1 MDPSFLDAEGCVP
14 IDDADH
20 LLWSLRIAINNGQ
33 YARKRYLSCNS
44 FEDLFLMYEAMVPVG
59 EQVSKST
66 LSRVWTKRWK
76 KFLAFRNVGQG
87 KGCKVCAKIDEERR
101 QANTAKE
108 RAVVAQEKKNH
119 VKAIIADHA
128 RSRCPHQSCCRG
140 AFESAFC

>member
-20 LLWSLRIAINNGQ
+20 PLWSLRFAINNGQ
-33 YARKRYLSCNS
+33 YCRKRYLSPGC
-44 FEDLFLMYEAMVPVG
+44 FEDMFSMYEAMVPVG

-87 KGCKVCAKIDEERR
+87 KKVQGLRED
-101 QANTAKE
+101 
-108 RAVVAQEKKNH
+108 
-119 VKAIIADHA
+119 
-128 RSRCPHQSCCRG
+128 
-140 AFESAFC
+140 